1 MKQPKEKGQ
10 TTHLSLEEQSRTRLA
25 ASLLL
30 PPPPASSSSS
40 LSSLN
45 LPGEWEREE
54 DERIKEEDVPQST
67 EETLSVDEF
76 HILTLDWDIYNWI

>member
-10 TTHLSLEEQSRTRLA
+10 TTHLSPEEQSRARLA

-30 PPPPASSSSS
+30 PPPPASSSWS

-45 LPGEWEREE
+45 LPEEWEPEE
-54 DERIKEEDVPQST
+54 DERIKEEDILQPT

-76 HILTLDWDIYNWI
+76 QFSLLP

>member
-10 TTHLSLEEQSRTRLA
+10 TTHLSLEEPSGARLA

-30 PPPPASSSSS
+30 PPPPPASSSWS

-45 LPGEWEREE
+45 LPEEWEPEE
-54 DERIKEEDVPQST
+54 DERIKEEDILQST

-76 HILTLDWDIYNWI
+76 QFSLLP

>member
-10 TTHLSLEEQSRTRLA
+10 TTHLSLEEPSGARLA

-30 PPPPASSSSS
+30 PPPPPASSSWS

-45 LPGEWEREE
+45 LPEEWEPEE
-54 DERIKEEDVPQST
+54 DILQST

-76 HILTLDWDIYNWI
+76 QFSLLP

>member
-10 TTHLSLEEQSRTRLA
+10 TTHLSLEEQSRARLA
-25 ASLLL
+25 ASLLPP

-54 DERIKEEDVPQST
+54 DERIKEEDIPQST
-67 EETLSVDEF
+67 EETLSGDEF
-76 HILTLDWDIYNWI
+76 HILTLYWGHL